1 MIRRLLIAA
10 LLSAP
15 LAACQTAQQHR
26 SPRRAIP
33 AGISEP
39 SRTSRYNIPLVDRRR
54 MEAKYARQTVE
65 YKGPE
70 KAGLDRG
77 RYRRAHA
84 LPRPARGPGD
94 PLRRRR
100 RPAGLLLARHRL
112 GRPQGRV
119 AGLVAHQDH
128 GRHQAGTAALPSR
141 PASKTRSAPAPS
153 TCTRTAPTPCSAST
167 APTSPGPS
175 ASRSPPAAC
184 AC

>member
-15 LAACQTAQQHR
+15 LAACQTAQQQ
-26 SPRRAIP
+26 PAARRFRMVYRIHPGQAVQHP
-33 AGISEP
+33 AGRPPQDGGQVRPPDGGVQRPREG
-39 SRTSRYNIPLVDRRR
+39 R
-54 MEAKYARQTVE
+54 
-65 YKGPE
+65 
-70 KAGLDRG
+70 LDRG

-100 RPAGLLLARHRL
+100 RPAGLLLEGHCV
-112 GRPQGRV
+112 GWSQGRV
-119 AGLVAHQDH
+119 AELVAHQDH
-128 GRHQAGTAALPSR
+128 GRHQAGTAALRRGR
-141 PASKTRSAPAPS
+141 PRQPARRPRPLPAPE
-153 TCTRTAPTPCSAST
+153 RRRHALPHPRHQRALV
-167 APTSPGPS
+167 AS